1 MKRIVL
7 LVFGILLLLCFGVE
21 SQAQLFLTKPGVVIV
36 TNTIP
41 VTGTITGSVNTQTNV
56 GGFTLVGNA
65 AVDVDTTAA
74 GIAANDV
81 LAPAVT
87 VANAVRTTG
96 GSGILQS
103 LTWIHGGSLADPA
116 VKPAVT
122 LLVCA
127 DAITWPATNAAANL
141 VQTQI
146 ATNLLGIV
154 QFTTG
159 DFVQA
164 GTNWIASKTT
174 LGIGIKPLATTL
186 YLYPI
191 NAAATTNSN
200 PSRVKWTILQD

>member
-1 MKRIVL
+1 MKRIG
-7 LVFGILLLLCFGVE
+7 LVIIGILLLLSCVA
-21 SQAQLFLTKPGVVIV
+21 SQAQLFLTKPGWVTGAI
-36 TNTIP
+36 TNTLNAA
-41 VTGTITGSVNTQTNV
+41 VNTQTNI
-56 GGFTLVGNA
+56 GGFTLVGNGV
-65 AVDVDTTAA
+65 VDVDTTAG

-96 GSGILQS
+96 GSGMLQT
-103 LTWIHGGSLADPA
+103 LTWIHGGTRADPN
-116 VKPAVT
+116 VKPEIN

-127 DAITWPATNAAANL
+127 DAITWPTTNAACTL

-146 ATNLLGIV
+146 ATNLLGVV

-164 GTNWIASKTT
+164 GTNWIASKTS
-174 LGIGIKPLATTL
+174 LGIGVKPLATTL

>member
-1 MKRIVL
+1 MKRIG
-7 LVFGILLLLCFGVE
+7 LVVIGILLFLSCVE
-21 SQAQLFLTKPGVVIV
+21 SQAQLFLTKPGWVTGAI
-36 TNTIP
+36 TNTLNAA
-41 VTGTITGSVNTQTNV
+41 VNTQTNI

-65 AVDVDTTAA
+65 AVAVDTTAA

-81 LAPAVT
+81 LSPAVT
-87 VANAVRTTG
+87 VANAVRSSG

-103 LTWIHGGSLADPA
+103 LTWIHGGTLADPA

-127 DAITWPATNAAANL
+127 DAITWPATNEACTL
-141 VQTQI
+141 VQTEI

-154 QFTTG
+154 DFAAS
-159 DFVQA
+159 DFVQC
-164 GTNWIASKTT
+164 GTNWIATKAV

-191 NAAATTNSN
+191 NKAATTNSN
-200 PSRVKWTILQD
+200 PSRIKWTILQD